1 MKNKIV
7 NLLFVFLVLLMITSC
22 TSTRIIPKGYTNK
35 ENYTTANI
43 SQLNNTLQLSIYK
56 YEKRPNLNNNKFLKP
71 ISNNFEE
78 LEELLIRFDKKLKNY
93 DFKDK

>member
-56 YEKRPNLNNNKFLKP
+56 YEKRPNLNNNKFF
-71 ISNNFEE
+71 I
-78 LEELLIRFDKKLKNY
+78 LLNKKRV
-93 DFKDK
+93 FK